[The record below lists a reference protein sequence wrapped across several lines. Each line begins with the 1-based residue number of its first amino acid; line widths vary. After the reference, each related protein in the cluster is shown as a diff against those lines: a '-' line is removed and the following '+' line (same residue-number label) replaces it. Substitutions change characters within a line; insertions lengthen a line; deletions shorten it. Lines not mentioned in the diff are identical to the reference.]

1 MRREYFS
8 NINPCM
14 KGGDDMKKKILL
26 IFLVLLIPTIV
37 SGQNK
42 VEAPV
47 WNVGDK
53 WILSDDVMITIVNA
67 DEEGYAVEYSTVRGD
82 LTLICEKSSL
92 NRLYMD
98 RTGRKK
104 YEGRNKRLF
113 NFPLDVGKTW
123 NDKFVSRQ
131 PALGSQE
138 MTYLETLTVL
148 GWEEIV
154 IQAGKFKAL
163 KLEYRQERIGQIADR
178 PKEGKA
184 WYWYSPD
191 VKSMVKCQYE
201 KSDYWDAIYDWEII
215 SFKLKQ

>member
-1 MRREYFS
+1 
-8 NINPCM
+8 
-14 KGGDDMKKKILL
+14 MKKKILL

-37 SGQNK
+37 SGQGK

-53 WILSDDVMITIVNA
+53 WTLSEDVVITVVNA
-67 DEEGYAVEYSTVRGD
+67 DENSYTVKYLTSRGD
-82 LTLICEKSSL
+82 LTLIYEKSSL
-92 NRLYMD
+92 NRLYYMD
-98 RTGRKK
+98 RDKRIK

-113 NFPLDVGKTW
+113 NFPLDIGKTW
-123 NDKFVSRQ
+123 EDKYITKQ
-131 PALGSQE
+131 AALATQE
-138 MTYLETLTVL
+138 TTYLETFTVL

-154 IQAGKFKAL
+154 VQAGKFKAL
-163 KLEYRQERIGQIADR
+163 KFGYKQEMVGQTAGR

-191 VKSMVKCQYE
+191 VKYMVKCQYE

>member
-1 MRREYFS
+1 
-8 NINPCM
+8 
-14 KGGDDMKKKILL
+14 MKKKILL

-37 SGQNK
+37 SGQGK

-53 WILSDDVMITIVNA
+53 WTLSEDVVITVVNA
-67 DEEGYAVEYSTVRGD
+67 DENSYTVKYLTSRGD
-82 LTLICEKSSL
+82 LTLIYEKSSL
-92 NRLYMD
+92 NRLYYMD
-98 RTGRKK
+98 RDKRIK
-104 YEGRNKRLF
+104 YEGRNIRLF
-113 NFPLDVGKTW
+113 NFPLDIGKTW
-123 NDKFVSRQ
+123 EDKYITKQ
-131 PALGSQE
+131 AALATQE
-138 MTYLETLTVL
+138 TTYLETFTVL

-154 IQAGKFKAL
+154 VQAGKFKAL
-163 KLEYRQERIGQIADR
+163 KLGYKQEMVGQTAGR

-191 VKSMVKCQYE
+191 VKYMVKCQYE